1 MVLAIVFQTF
11 ASAENPEK
19 LRHAMR
25 QMSREEFHLQLQ
37 LQLHSPRPNPIIL
50 MG

>member
-11 ASAENPEK
+11 ASAGNPEK

-25 QMSREEFHLQLQ
+25 QMSREEFHSLVL
-37 LQLHSPRPNPIIL
+37 IL
-50 MG
+50 PVL